1 MYTWRLSSSGVVK
14 KKSIDLKCSIFHE
27 LFGFLLNLSI
37 QNYMKAEP
45 VGCKDIGCNET
56 GFKNEVDEPN
66 KLNKILCTKKVLFWE
81 YNGVLSVV
89 NVLPAI

>member
-1 MYTWRLSSSGVVK
+1 
-14 KKSIDLKCSIFHE
+14 LKCSIFHE

-37 QNYMKAEP
+37 QNYMNAEP

-66 KLNKILCTKKVLFWE
+66 KLNKILCTKKVLFLGIQRRSQCGQCVTSHMKDAAFRE
-81 YNGVLSVV
+81 KK
-89 NVLPAI
+89 IDKIR

>member
-1 MYTWRLSSSGVVK
+1 M
-14 KKSIDLKCSIFHE
+14 
-27 LFGFLLNLSI
+27 N
-37 QNYMKAEP
+37 AEP